1 MTRNTIN
8 TGRSWNAPAGGTRR
22 ALLGVA
28 GAACA
33 AANARAQRPAWP
45 TQPIR
50 FIGIFPPGG
59 GTDILARI
67 WCNRMAEITGQS
79 FVVEN
84 RSGSGGNVGT
94 EAIARATPD
103 GNTIG
108 LASVSSLS
116 IAPSLYP
123 RLPYDVERDFS
134 YICGLWQ
141 LPNLLIVRHG
151 ILAHSVPE
159 LIALCRRE
167 PGRYSFG
174 SSGAGTTL
182 HIADEMFKH
191 MGQVNILHVPYRGGA
206 QAYNDLLGGR
216 VDMVF
221 GNIPEALRLS
231 REGQVRPLAVTGA
244 VRSPQA
250 PELPTLGEFLPGY
263 EINSWGGVLGP
274 RASSR
279 RSSSGSPRSDARRS
293 RAPKYA
299 AASKMPVP
307 QCGRHH
313 LGASQSSVARMRR
326 ASHRW
331 SGPRARGWSEHR

>member
-1 MTRNTIN
+1 M
-8 TGRSWNAPAGGTRR
+8 AQTRR
-22 ALLGVA
+22 ALFAASV
-28 GAACA
+28 GAVLTRPAL
-33 AANARAQRPAWP
+33 AQQPAWP

-59 GTDILARI
+59 GTDILSRI
-67 WCNRMAEITGQS
+67 WCNRMSEITGQS

-108 LASVSSLS
+108 LASVSSLA
-116 IAPSLYP
+116 IAPTLYA
-123 RLPYDVERDFS
+123 RLPYDVNRDFS

-141 LPNLLIVRHG
+141 LPNLLIVRPG
-151 ILAHSVPE
+151 VPARSVPE
-159 LIALCRRE
+159 MIALCRRD

-182 HIADEMFKH
+182 HLAGEMFKH
-191 MGQVNILHVPYRGGA
+191 MAGVDILHVPYRGGSL
-206 QAYNDLLGGR
+206 AYNDLLGGR
-216 VDMVF
+216 IDMVF

-244 VRSPQA
+244 ARSPQA
-250 PELPTLGEFLPGY
+250 PEVPAMAEFLPGY

-274 RASSR
+274 AGIPPALVERIAGVGREAVESTEVRRQFEEKGASVWWTPPEGLAEFRRENEARFAPLVRAS
-279 RSSSGSPRSDARRS
+279 GAR
-293 RAPKYA
+293 
-299 AASKMPVP
+299 V
-307 QCGRHH
+307 
-313 LGASQSSVARMRR
+313 
-326 ASHRW
+326 
-331 SGPRARGWSEHR
+331 E

>member
-1 MTRNTIN
+1 MTGDTVN
-8 TGRSWNAPAGGTRR
+8 TGRSWYALGGGTRR
-22 ALLGVA
+22 ALLGIA
-28 GAACA
+28 GATCA
-33 AANARAQRPAWP
+33 AATAHAQRPAWP
-45 TQPIR
+45 AQPIR

-59 GTDILARI
+59 GTDILSRI

-151 ILAHSVPE
+151 IPAHSVPE

-167 PGRYSFG
+167 PGRFSFG

-182 HIADEMFKH
+182 HIAGEMFKH

-206 QAYNDLLGGR
+206 QAYNDILGGR

-221 GNIPEALRLS
+221 GNLPEALRLS

-244 VRSPQA
+244 ARSPQA
-250 PELPTLGEFLPGY
+250 PEVPAMAEFLPGY

-274 RASSR
+274 AGIQPAIVERIAEVGREAVESAEVRRRFEEAGATVWWTPPARLAEFRRENETRFAPLVRAS
-279 RSSSGSPRSDARRS
+279 GAR
-293 RAPKYA
+293 
-299 AASKMPVP
+299 V
-307 QCGRHH
+307 
-313 LGASQSSVARMRR
+313 
-326 ASHRW
+326 
-331 SGPRARGWSEHR
+331 E

>member
-1 MTRNTIN
+1 MTR
-8 TGRSWNAPAGGTRR
+8 PA
-22 ALLGVA
+22 L
-28 GAACA
+28 
-33 AANARAQRPAWP
+33 AQRSAWP
-45 TQPIR
+45 TQPVR

-59 GTDILARI
+59 GTDILSRI

-94 EAIARATPD
+94 EAIARAAPD

-116 IAPSLYP
+116 IAPTLYA
-123 RLPYDVERDFS
+123 RLPYDVDREFT
-134 YICGLWQ
+134 YVCGLWQ
-141 LPNLLIVRHG
+141 LPNLLILRPGVPARS
-151 ILAHSVPE
+151 IPE

-167 PGRYSFG
+167 PGRYSFA

-182 HIADEMFKH
+182 HLAGEMFKH
-191 MGQVNILHVPYRGGA
+191 MAGVDILHVPYRGGA

-216 VDMVF
+216 IDMVF

-244 VRSPQA
+244 ARSPQA
-250 PELPTLGEFLPGY
+250 PDVPAMAEFLSGY

-274 RASSR
+274 AGIPPALVERIAVVAREAVEGADVRRQFEEKGASVWWTTPEGLAEFRRENEVRFAPLVRAS
-279 RSSSGSPRSDARRS
+279 GAR
-293 RAPKYA
+293 
-299 AASKMPVP
+299 V
-307 QCGRHH
+307 
-313 LGASQSSVARMRR
+313 
-326 ASHRW
+326 
-331 SGPRARGWSEHR
+331 E

>member
-1 MTRNTIN
+1 MTRDAIN
-8 TGRSWNAPAGGTRR
+8 PGRGWYAPGGGRRR
-22 ALLGVA
+22 ALLGIA

-33 AANARAQRPAWP
+33 AATARAQRSAWP

-59 GTDILARI
+59 GTDILSRI

-116 IAPSLYP
+116 IAPTLYP

-151 ILAHSVPE
+151 IPAHSVPE
-159 LIALCRRE
+159 LIALCRRD
-167 PGRYSFG
+167 PGRLAFG

-182 HIADEMFKH
+182 HIAGEMFKH
-191 MGQVNILHVPYRGGA
+191 MGGVDILHVPYRGGA
-206 QAYNDLLGGR
+206 HAYNDLLGGR

-244 VRSPQA
+244 GRSPQA
-250 PELPTLGEFLPGY
+250 PDVPAMAEFLPGY

-274 RASSR
+274 AGIPAATVERIAELGREAVESAEVGRRFEEAGATVWWTPPAGLAEFRRENEARFAPLIRAS
-279 RSSSGSPRSDARRS
+279 GAR
-293 RAPKYA
+293 
-299 AASKMPVP
+299 VD
-307 QCGRHH
+307 
-313 LGASQSSVARMRR
+313 
-326 ASHRW
+326 
-331 SGPRARGWSEHR
+331 

>member
-1 MTRNTIN
+1 MVQ
-8 TGRSWNAPAGGTRR
+8 TRR
-22 ALLGVA
+22 ALFAASV
-28 GAACA
+28 GAALTRPA
-33 AANARAQRPAWP
+33 LAERPAWP

-59 GTDILARI
+59 GTDILSRI
-67 WCNRMAEITGQS
+67 WCNRMSEITGHS

-116 IAPSLYP
+116 IAPTLYP
-123 RLPYDVERDFS
+123 RLPYDVDRDFS
-134 YICGLWQ
+134 YVCGLWQ
-141 LPNLLIVRHG
+141 LPNLLVVRPG
-151 ILAHSVPE
+151 VPARSVPE
-159 LIALCRRE
+159 LIALCRGD
-167 PGRYSFG
+167 PGRYSFA

-182 HIADEMFKH
+182 HIAGEMFKH
-191 MGQVNILHVPYRGGA
+191 MGGVDVLHVPYRGGA
-206 QAYNDLLGGR
+206 HAYNDLLGGR

-244 VRSPQA
+244 TRSPQA
-250 PELPTLGEFLPGY
+250 PDVPAMAEFLPGY

-274 RASSR
+274 AGIQPAIVERIAEVGREAVESAEVRRRFEEAGATVWWTPPAGLAEFRRENETRFAPLVRAS
-279 RSSSGSPRSDARRS
+279 GAR
-293 RAPKYA
+293 
-299 AASKMPVP
+299 V
-307 QCGRHH
+307 
-313 LGASQSSVARMRR
+313 
-326 ASHRW
+326 
-331 SGPRARGWSEHR
+331 E

>member
-1 MTRNTIN
+1 M
-8 TGRSWNAPAGGTRR
+8 AQTRR
-22 ALLGVA
+22 ALCA
-28 GAACA
+28 ACIGAAL
-33 AANARAQRPAWP
+33 ARPALAQNPAWP

-59 GTDILARI
+59 GTDILSRI
-67 WCNRMAEITGQS
+67 WCNRMSEITGQS

-116 IAPSLYP
+116 IAPTLYA
-123 RLPYDVERDFS
+123 RLPYDVNREFS

-141 LPNLLIVRHG
+141 LPNLLFVRPDVP
-151 ILAHSVPE
+151 ARSVPE
-159 LIALCRRE
+159 LIALCRDD
-167 PGRYSFG
+167 PGRYSFA

-182 HIADEMFKH
+182 HLAGEMFKH
-191 MGQVNILHVPYRGGA
+191 MASVDILHVPYRGGA
-206 QAYNDLLGGR
+206 HAYNDLLGGR
-216 VDMVF
+216 VDMIF

-244 VRSPQA
+244 ARSPQA
-250 PELPTLGEFLPGY
+250 PDVPAMAEFLPGY

-274 RASSR
+274 AGIPPALVGRIAEVGREAVESAEVRRQFEEKGASVWWTTPKELAEFRRENEARFAPLVRAS
-279 RSSSGSPRSDARRS
+279 GAR
-293 RAPKYA
+293 
-299 AASKMPVP
+299 V
-307 QCGRHH
+307 
-313 LGASQSSVARMRR
+313 
-326 ASHRW
+326 
-331 SGPRARGWSEHR
+331 E

>member
-1 MTRNTIN
+1 M
-8 TGRSWNAPAGGTRR
+8 AQTRR
-22 ALLGVA
+22 ALFAASV
-28 GAACA
+28 GAVLTRPAL
-33 AANARAQRPAWP
+33 AQQPAWP

-59 GTDILARI
+59 GTDILSRI
-67 WCNRMAEITGQS
+67 WCNRMSEITGQS

-108 LASVSSLS
+108 LASVSSLA
-116 IAPSLYP
+116 IAPTLYA
-123 RLPYDVERDFS
+123 RLPYDVNRDFS

-141 LPNLLIVRHG
+141 LPNLLIVRPG
-151 ILAHSVPE
+151 VPARSVPE
-159 LIALCRRE
+159 MIALCRRD

-182 HIADEMFKH
+182 HLAGEMFKH
-191 MGQVNILHVPYRGGA
+191 MAGVDILHVPYRGGSL
-206 QAYNDLLGGR
+206 AYNDLLGGR
-216 VDMVF
+216 IDMVF

-244 VRSPQA
+244 TRSPQA
-250 PELPTLGEFLPGY
+250 PEVPAKAEFLPGY

-274 RASSR
+274 AGIPPALVERIAGVGREAVESTEVRRQFEEKGASVWWTPPEGLAEFRRENEARFAPLVRAS
-279 RSSSGSPRSDARRS
+279 GAR
-293 RAPKYA
+293 
-299 AASKMPVP
+299 V
-307 QCGRHH
+307 
-313 LGASQSSVARMRR
+313 
-326 ASHRW
+326 
-331 SGPRARGWSEHR
+331 E